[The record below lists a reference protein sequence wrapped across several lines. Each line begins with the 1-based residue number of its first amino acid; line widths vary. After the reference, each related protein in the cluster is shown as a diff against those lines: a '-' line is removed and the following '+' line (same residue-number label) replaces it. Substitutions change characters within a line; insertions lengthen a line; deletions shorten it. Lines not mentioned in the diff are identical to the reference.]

1 MAKAIVD
8 PGELRRFANDLKRF
22 NGELQRS
29 MNAMQ
34 ARFAALGQTWR
45 DQEQKRFAEE
55 FEHTMRALAR
65 FTKAADEQIPYLL
78 RKADRAEEYLNQ
90 R

>member
-8 PGELRRFANDLKRF
+8 PNELRRFANDLKRF
-22 NGELQRS
+22 NTELGRS
-29 MNAMQ
+29 MTALQ
-34 ARFAALGQTWR
+34 ARFNALGDTWR
-45 DQEQKRFAEE
+45 DQEQAKFAEE
-55 FEHTMRALAR
+55 FEQALRVLSR
-65 FTKAADEQIPYLL
+65 FSKAADEQIPYLL